1 MCSTG
6 VEHGEGATTMSQTD
20 AVLAANALKLVVLEN
35 PGLKA
40 IVEQAKNLKDLEAL
54 WKSAAFRA
62 AHDAAIQGV
71 TEADVRAQL
80 AELSDEQLD
89 GVAGGVLIGLNQPT
103 NLSPRGAYSALLLG
117 ALGPSLGG
125 LKGFNFEE

>member
-1 MCSTG
+1 
-6 VEHGEGATTMSQTD
+6 MSQAD
-20 AVLAANALKLVVLEN
+20 AVRAVNALKDVVLADPE
-35 PGLKA
+35 LKA
-40 IVEQAKNLKDLEAL
+40 IVVRAKELKDLDAL

-62 AHDAAIQGV
+62 AHDEAIQGV
-71 TEADVRAQL
+71 TEEDVRAEL

-117 ALGPSLGG
+117 ALSPSLGS
-125 LKGFNFEE
+125 LNDFHF